1 MKEYQALS
9 ILWTLNVAWIL
20 LDHHHTNL
28 HCVVT
33 PWGNKL
39 RFSDTTSPVA
49 GKNMSCLTKVTKRD
63 QTGVCI
69 YGILRPSNISVACQ
83 PRARSLY
90 LAFEDSSTQSD
101 AHMIEI
107 Y

>member
-63 QTGVCI
+63 QKGVCI